1 MVNKAFSIE
10 ELIGIESYSS
20 KNKAN
25 STSLKNS
32 DSYCG
37 FDDGVY
43 ADVTQAAE
51 NLRFI
56 DTYSKI
62 NQKNVADKI
71 HMLKKI
77 HNIYANNIYDKE
89 ASSSI
94 ESYCL
99 KQLFSTEDNAAQAGN
114 NGAITQQSGSTGN
127 AQADKMQENAGKTK
141 GGFFKKIIETIKQ
154 FIQKVVDFI
163 KLIINKVKTFFGR
176 FLADVSG
183 CELVKKNPFSKDETW
198 LDFSSYNLA
207 NAKAFIKPFERINA
221 RIDENATSGRS
232 LDGSVENFMKQ
243 MKSKVQIL
251 SNIDEGDEKNIDA
264 AVAWNMFGMK
274 MCNGEEAFRKADL
287 RKVVQLAKTMNN
299 ESGRLY
305 EDLIK
310 INNSVNETFKPL
322 QEIANGLQ
330 SGQIKDTKE
339 GFQKANEAATQAAK
353 DKLKQENG
361 AIVGT
366 IKGLFV
372 KVDVSGLVVMI
383 KNSKD
388 MKEIC
393 NFLKKLITVTNKTAA
408 IGQKIGTQ
416 ISKLIVKKESKD

>member
-1 MVNKAFSIE
+1 MKNNAFSIE
-10 ELIGIESYSS
+10 EMIGIESYSQS
-20 KNKAN
+20 KSQ
-25 STSLKNS
+25 STKLKDVNG
-32 DSYCG
+32 YCG
-37 FDDGVY
+37 FIDGIY
-43 ADVTQAAE
+43 ADVAQASE
-51 NLRFI
+51 DLKFI

-62 NQKNVADKI
+62 NQKNVTDKI
-71 HMLKKI
+71 RMLKKI
-77 HNIYANNIYDKE
+77 HNIYSENIYDKQ

-99 KQLFSTEDNAAQAGN
+99 KQLFSTEDEASQAGN
-114 NGAITQQSGSTGN
+114 GGAITQQTGSTGN
-127 AQADKMQENAGKTK
+127 AQADKMKENAGKQK

-163 KLIINKVKTFFGR
+163 KLIINKVKTFFGK
-176 FLADVSG
+176 FLADVNG

-207 NAKAFIKPFERINA
+207 NAKAFVKPFERINA

-251 SNIDEGDEKNIDA
+251 NNLDEGDEKNIDSI
-264 AVAWNMFGMK
+264 VAWNMFGMK
-274 MCNGEEAFRKADL
+274 MCNGEEAYRKADL
-287 RKVVQLAKTMNN
+287 RKIVQLAKTMNS
-299 ESGRLY
+299 ESGKLY

-330 SGQIKDTKE
+330 SGQIKDTNE
-339 GFQKANEAATQAAK
+339 GFQKANEVATQAAK

-361 AIVGT
+361 NIVGT

>member
-37 FDDGVY
+37 FNDGVY

-77 HNIYANNIYDKE
+77 HNIYANNIYDKD

-99 KQLFSTEDNAAQAGN
+99 KQLFSTEADAAPAGN
-114 NGAITQQSGSTGN
+114 GGAITQQNGSTGN